1 MKKII
6 LCFLIAVMLCSCSKS
21 INKEETINNINID
34 GNGEYTTDSG
44 ISVKIDKFYYKDNS
58 STVNLLI
65 KNNNNYD
72 IYIGK
77 YDVMVY
83 DKNNKLIGIF
93 TPNLNTVIKANTET
107 NQMFSVA
114 NDYSR
119 AYKFEYIFDDVKKID

>member
-6 LCFLIAVMLCSCSKS
+6 LCFLMIFMLCSCAKDLK
-21 INKEETINNINID
+21 KEEVTNINI
-34 GNGEYTTDSG
+34 NVNKEYTTDSG

-65 KNNNNYD
+65 KNNNDYD

-93 TPNLNTVIKANTET
+93 TPNLNTVIIANTET

-114 NDYSR
+114 DDYSR